1 MIFRKVSLGAVI
13 ISLALLLSACVEVK
27 GDISINSAA
36 RFNGEL
42 TYTLDKSFAAAAG
55 IPDLAALNSEASNS
69 EDPID
74 FCLGVPFIEDATNYI
89 LKCSLK
95 DALAQSGDITAS
107 VVGSSI
113 VFRYKAN
120 LDATSDQTNFGS
132 VSLTVRFLDPVI
144 SYKENK
150 VGLVK
155 KVDNYTYQI
164 SGYATEPI
172 DIEITANCS
181 SRCGVPTSLRAIDEA
196 ALATA
201 TEEANKAIEAANQA
215 AEAAAAE
222 LRAKQAADAKAAADL
237 KAQQEAAEKAAA
249 DKAAAELKAKQ
260 EADAI
265 AAAELKAKQEADA
278 KAAASAIIQLQAE
291 VKAIAEKIQAATDKT
306 VPSTLAQLEAEI
318 KAIAEKIE
326 KTGDNSVTDQKAAAD
341 KAAAELKAKQ
351 EAAVKVAAEL
361 KAAAEKAA
369 ADLKAAA
376 DKAAAE
382 KVLADAKAA
391 AAKILA
397 AAKAKAAA
405 AKKKTTI
412 TCVKGKLTKKVTAV
426 KPVCP
431 KGYTKKK

>member
-1 MIFRKVSLGAVI
+1 MKFRKAGLSAVI
-13 ISLALLLSACVEVK
+13 ISLALLLSSCVEVK
-27 GDISINSAA
+27 GDISVNSAA

-42 TYTLDKSFAAAAG
+42 TYTLDKSFAEAAG
-55 IPDLAALNSEASNS
+55 IPNLAALNSEASAS

-74 FCLGVPFIEDATNYI
+74 FCLGVPFIEDSTNYI

-107 VVGSSI
+107 VVGSNI

-155 KVDNYTYQI
+155 KVNDLTYQI

-181 SRCGVPTSLRAIDEA
+181 SRCGLTNSAPAPEPAKTTSPTDATNAAIDA
-196 ALATA
+196 
-201 TEEANKAIEAANQA
+201 
-215 AEAAAAE
+215 
-222 LRAKQAADAKAAADL
+222 
-237 KAQQEAAEKAAA
+237 
-249 DKAAAELKAKQ
+249 AKQ
-260 EADAI
+260 EADAK

-278 KAAASAIIQLQAE
+278 KAAAE
-291 VKAIAEKIQAATDKT
+291 
-306 VPSTLAQLEAEI
+306 LEAKQE
-318 KAIAEKIE
+318 
-326 KTGDNSVTDQKAAAD
+326 AD
-341 KAAAELKAKQ
+341 AKAAAELKAKQ
-351 EAAVKVAAEL
+351 EADAKAAAEL
-361 KAAAEKAA
+361 KAKQEADAKAAAELKAKQEADAKAAAELKAKQEADAKAATEKAA
-369 ADLKAAA
+369 AELKAKQEADAKAA
-376 DKAAAE
+376 TEKAAAE
-382 KVLADAKAA
+382 LKDKQEADAKAA

>member
-1 MIFRKVSLGAVI
+1 MILRKTGLVAVI
-13 ISLALLLSACVEVK
+13 ISMALLLSSCVEVK
-27 GDISINSAA
+27 GDISVNSAA

-42 TYTLDKSFAAAAG
+42 TYTLDKSFAEAAG
-55 IPDLAALNSEASNS
+55 IPNLAALNSEASTS
-69 EDPID
+69 EDPIE
-74 FCLGVPFIEDATNYI
+74 FCLGVPFIEDSTNYI

-95 DALAQSGDITAS
+95 DALAQTGDITAS
-107 VVGSSI
+107 VVGSTI

-181 SRCGVPTSLRAIDEA
+181 SRCGLTNPVPVPEPTKTASPTDTTSAAIDA
-196 ALATA
+196 
-201 TEEANKAIEAANQA
+201 ANKA
-215 AEAAAAE
+215 AEAAT
-222 LRAKQAADAKAAADL
+222 
-237 KAQQEAAEKAAA
+237 
-249 DKAAAELKAKQ
+249 
-260 EADAI
+260 
-265 AAAELKAKQEADA
+265 
-278 KAAASAIIQLQAE
+278 AE
-291 VKAIAEKIQAATDKT
+291 VKAIAEKLRDGTAET
-306 VPSTLAQLEAEI
+306 VPSTVAQLEAEV
-318 KAIAEKIE
+318 KAIAEKLRDG
-326 KTGDNSVTDQKAAAD
+326 TADNSVADQKAAAE
-341 KAAAELKAKQ
+341 KAAAEKAAAEKAAADLKA
-351 EAAVKVAAEL
+351 AAAKVAAEL
-361 KAAAEKAA
+361 KAAAEKIAADKSVAELKAAAEKAAADLKAKIEADKAA

-382 KVLADAKAA
+382 KVLTDAKAS

-397 AAKAKAAA
+397 DAKAKAAA
-405 AKKKTTI
+405 ALKKTTI
-412 TCVKGKLTKKVTAV
+412 TCVKGKLTKKVTAI

>member
-1 MIFRKVSLGAVI
+1 MIFRKAGLGAVI
-13 ISLALLLSACVEVK
+13 ISLALLLTSCVEVK
-27 GDISINSAA
+27 GDISVNSAA

-55 IPDLAALNSEASNS
+55 IPNLAALNSEASAS

-74 FCLGVPFIEDATNYI
+74 FCLGVPFIEDSTSYI

-107 VVGSSI
+107 VVGSNI

-150 VGLVK
+150 AGLVR
-155 KVDNYTYQI
+155 KVNDLTYQI

-181 SRCGVPTSLRAIDEA
+181 SRCGLTNPAPVPEPAKTTSPTDA
-196 ALATA
+196 ANVAVDAANKATDAANAA
-201 TEEANKAIEAANQA
+201 TDAANIAAEEANKA
-215 AEAAAAE
+215 AEAAAAKAE
-222 LRAKQAADAKAAADL
+222 ADLAAKQSAAAKAAADL
-237 KAQQEAAEKAAA
+237 KAQQEADAKAAADLKAAAAKVAAELKAAAEKIAADKSAAELKAAAEKAAADLKAKIEADKAAADLKAAA
-249 DKAAAELKAKQ
+249 DKAAAELKA
-260 EADAI
+260 
-265 AAAELKAKQEADA
+265 
-278 KAAASAIIQLQAE
+278 
-291 VKAIAEKIQAATDKT
+291 V
-306 VPSTLAQLEAEI
+306 
-318 KAIAEKIE
+318 
-326 KTGDNSVTDQKAAAD
+326 
-341 KAAAELKAKQ
+341 
-351 EAAVKVAAEL
+351 
-361 KAAAEKAA
+361 AEKAA

-382 KVLADAKAA
+382 KVLTDAKAS

-405 AKKKTTI
+405 ALKKTTI
-412 TCVKGKLTKKVTAV
+412 ICVKGKLTKKVTAV

>member
-1 MIFRKVSLGAVI
+1 MILRKTGLGAVI
-13 ISLALLLSACVEVK
+13 ISLALLLSSCVEIS
-27 GDISINSAA
+27 GDISVNSAA

-42 TYTLDKSFAAAAG
+42 TYTLDKSFAEAAG
-55 IPDLAALNSEASNS
+55 IPNLAALNSEASTS
-69 EDPID
+69 EDPIE
-74 FCLGVPFIEDATNYI
+74 FCLGVPFIEDSTNYI

-107 VVGSSI
+107 VVGSTI

-120 LDATSDQTNFGS
+120 LDATSDQTDFGS
-132 VSLTVRFLDPVI
+132 VSLTVNFLDPII

-155 KVDNYTYQI
+155 KVSNLTYLI

-181 SRCGVPTSLRAIDEA
+181 SRCGLTNPVPVPEPTKTASPTDTTSAAIDA
-196 ALATA
+196 
-201 TEEANKAIEAANQA
+201 ANKAAD
-215 AEAAAAE
+215 AAAAE
-222 LRAKQAADAKAAADL
+222 LRAKQEAVAKAAADL
-237 KAQQEAAEKAAA
+237 KAQQEADAKAAADKAEADLKAKQEADAKAAADLKAAAAKVAAELKAAAEKIAADKSVAELKAMAEKAAADLKAKIAADKAAADLKAAA
-249 DKAAAELKAKQ
+249 DKAAAELKA
-260 EADAI
+260 
-265 AAAELKAKQEADA
+265 
-278 KAAASAIIQLQAE
+278 
-291 VKAIAEKIQAATDKT
+291 V
-306 VPSTLAQLEAEI
+306 
-318 KAIAEKIE
+318 
-326 KTGDNSVTDQKAAAD
+326 
-341 KAAAELKAKQ
+341 
-351 EAAVKVAAEL
+351 
-361 KAAAEKAA
+361 AEKAA

-382 KVLADAKAA
+382 KVLADAKAS

-397 AAKAKAAA
+397 DAKAKAAA
-405 AKKKTTI
+405 ALKKTTI

>member
-1 MIFRKVSLGAVI
+1 MKFRKAGLSAVI
-13 ISLALLLSACVEVK
+13 ISLALLLSSCVEVK
-27 GDISINSAA
+27 GDISVNSAA

-42 TYTLDKSFAAAAG
+42 TYTLDKSFAEAAG
-55 IPDLAALNSEASNS
+55 IPNLAALNSEASAS

-74 FCLGVPFIEDATNYI
+74 FCLGVPFIEDSTKYI

-107 VVGSSI
+107 VVGSNI

-155 KVDNYTYQI
+155 KVNDLTYQI

-181 SRCGVPTSLRAIDEA
+181 SRCGLTNSAPAPEPAKTTSPTDATNAAIDA
-196 ALATA
+196 
-201 TEEANKAIEAANQA
+201 
-215 AEAAAAE
+215 
-222 LRAKQAADAKAAADL
+222 
-237 KAQQEAAEKAAA
+237 
-249 DKAAAELKAKQ
+249 AKQ
-260 EADAI
+260 EADAK

-278 KAAASAIIQLQAE
+278 KAAAEL
-291 VKAIAEKIQAATDKT
+291 KAKQ
-306 VPSTLAQLEAEI
+306 EAD
-318 KAIAEKIE
+318 A
-326 KTGDNSVTDQKAAAD
+326 

-351 EAAVKVAAEL
+351 EADAKAAAEL
-361 KAAAEKAA
+361 KAKQESDAKAAAELKAKQEADAKAAAELKAKQESDAKAAAELKAKQEADAKAATEKAA
-369 ADLKAAA
+369 AELKA
-376 DKAAAE
+376 KQE
-382 KVLADAKAA
+382 ADAKAA

-412 TCVKGKLTKKVTAV
+412 TCVKGKLVKKVTAV

>member
-1 MIFRKVSLGAVI
+1 MILRKTGLGAVI
-13 ISLALLLSACVEVK
+13 ISLALLLSSCVEIS
-27 GDISINSAA
+27 GDISVNSAA

-42 TYTLDKSFAAAAG
+42 TYTLDKSFAEAAG
-55 IPDLAALNSEASNS
+55 IPNLAALNSEASTS
-69 EDPID
+69 EDPIE
-74 FCLGVPFIEDATNYI
+74 FCLGVPFIEDSTNYI

-107 VVGSSI
+107 VVGSTI

-132 VSLTVRFLDPVI
+132 VSLTVNFLDPII

-155 KVDNYTYQI
+155 KVSNLTYLI

-181 SRCGVPTSLRAIDEA
+181 SRCGLTNPMPVPEPTKTASPTDTTSAAIDA
-196 ALATA
+196 
-201 TEEANKAIEAANQA
+201 ANKAAD
-215 AEAAAAE
+215 AAAAE
-222 LRAKQAADAKAAADL
+222 LRAKQEAVAKAAADL
-237 KAQQEAAEKAAA
+237 KAQQEADAKAAADKAEADLKAKQEADAKAAADLKAAAAKVAAELKAAAEKIAADKSVAELKAMAEKAAAELKAKIAADKAAADLKAAA
-249 DKAAAELKAKQ
+249 DKAAAELKA
-260 EADAI
+260 
-265 AAAELKAKQEADA
+265 
-278 KAAASAIIQLQAE
+278 
-291 VKAIAEKIQAATDKT
+291 V
-306 VPSTLAQLEAEI
+306 
-318 KAIAEKIE
+318 
-326 KTGDNSVTDQKAAAD
+326 
-341 KAAAELKAKQ
+341 
-351 EAAVKVAAEL
+351 
-361 KAAAEKAA
+361 AEKAA

-382 KVLADAKAA
+382 KVLADAKAS

-397 AAKAKAAA
+397 DAKAKAAA
-405 AKKKTTI
+405 ALKKTTI

>member
-1 MIFRKVSLGAVI
+1 MILRKTGLGAVI
-13 ISLALLLSACVEVK
+13 ISLALLLSSCVEIS
-27 GDISINSAA
+27 GDISVNSAA

-42 TYTLDKSFAAAAG
+42 TYTLDKSFAEAAG
-55 IPDLAALNSEASNS
+55 IPNLAALNSEASTS
-69 EDPID
+69 EDPIE
-74 FCLGVPFIEDATNYI
+74 FCLGVPFIEDSTNYI

-107 VVGSSI
+107 VVGSTI

-132 VSLTVRFLDPVI
+132 VSLTVRFLDPII

-155 KVDNYTYQI
+155 KVSNLTYLI

-181 SRCGVPTSLRAIDEA
+181 SRCGLTNPMPVPEPTKTASPTDTTSAAIDA
-196 ALATA
+196 
-201 TEEANKAIEAANQA
+201 ANKAAD
-215 AEAAAAE
+215 AAAAE
-222 LRAKQAADAKAAADL
+222 LRAKQEAVAKAAADL
-237 KAQQEAAEKAAA
+237 KAQQEADAKAAADKAEADLKAKQEADAKAAADLKAAAAKVAAELKAAAEKIAADKSAAELKAAAEKAAADLKAKIEADKAAADLKAAA
-249 DKAAAELKAKQ
+249 DKAAAELKA
-260 EADAI
+260 
-265 AAAELKAKQEADA
+265 
-278 KAAASAIIQLQAE
+278 
-291 VKAIAEKIQAATDKT
+291 
-306 VPSTLAQLEAEI
+306 
-318 KAIAEKIE
+318 
-326 KTGDNSVTDQKAAAD
+326 VT
-341 KAAAELKAKQ
+341 
-351 EAAVKVAAEL
+351 
-361 KAAAEKAA
+361 EKAA

-382 KVLADAKAA
+382 KVLADAKAS

-397 AAKAKAAA
+397 DAKAKAAA
-405 AKKKTTI
+405 ALKKTTI

>member
-1 MIFRKVSLGAVI
+1 MILRKFRLGALIV
-13 ISLALLLSACVEVK
+13 SLALLLSACVEVK
-27 GDISINSAA
+27 GDISVNSAA

-42 TYTLDKSFAAAAG
+42 TYTLDKSFAEAAG
-55 IPDLAALNSEASNS
+55 IPNLAALNSEASAS

-74 FCLGVPFIEDATNYI
+74 FCLGVPFIEDSTNYI

-107 VVGSSI
+107 VVGSNI

-120 LDATSDQTNFGS
+120 LDAASDQTNFGS

-155 KVDNYTYQI
+155 KVNDLTYQI
-164 SGYATEPI
+164 SGYATELM

-181 SRCGVPTSLRAIDEA
+181 SRCGNTNPIPAPEPAKTISPTDATNA
-196 ALATA
+196 AVDAAKKATD
-201 TEEANKAIEAANQA
+201 AANA
-215 AEAAAAE
+215 ATDAANIAAEEAAAKAE
-222 LRAKQAADAKAAADL
+222 ADLEAKQSADAK
-237 KAQQEAAEKAAA
+237 
-249 DKAAAELKAKQ
+249 
-260 EADAI
+260 

-278 KAAASAIIQLQAE
+278 KAAADLKAAAAKVAAE
-291 VKAIAEKIQAATDKT
+291 LKAAAEKIAADK
-306 VPSTLAQLEAEI
+306 S
-318 KAIAEKIE
+318 IAELKAAAEKAAADLKAKIE
-326 KTGDNSVTDQKAAAD
+326 ADKVAADLKAAAD
-341 KAAAELKAKQ
+341 KAAAELKA
-351 EAAVKVAAEL
+351 V
-361 KAAAEKAA
+361 AEKTA

-382 KVLADAKAA
+382 KVLTDAKAS

-405 AKKKTTI
+405 ALKKTTI

>member
-1 MIFRKVSLGAVI
+1 MLLRKTGLSAVF
-13 ISLALLLSACVEVK
+13 ISLALLLSSCVEIS
-27 GDISINSAA
+27 GDISVNSAA

-42 TYTLDKSFAAAAG
+42 TYTLDKSFAEAAG
-55 IPDLAALNSEASNS
+55 IASLAALNSEASTS

-74 FCLGVPFIEDATNYI
+74 FCLGVPFIEDSTRYI

-107 VVGSSI
+107 VVGSNI
-113 VFRYKAN
+113 VFRYKSN

-132 VSLTVRFLDPVI
+132 VSLTVSFLDPII

-155 KVDNYTYQI
+155 KVSNLTYLI

-181 SRCGVPTSLRAIDEA
+181 SRCGLTNPMPVPEPTKTASPTDTTSAAIDA
-196 ALATA
+196 
-201 TEEANKAIEAANQA
+201 ANKAAD
-215 AEAAAAE
+215 AAAAE
-222 LRAKQAADAKAAADL
+222 LRAKQEAVAKAAADL
-237 KAQQEAAEKAAA
+237 KAQQEADAKAAADKAEADLKAKQEADAKAAADLKAAAAKVAAELKAAAEKIAADKSVAELKAAAEKAAADLKAKIAADKAAADLKAAA
-249 DKAAAELKAKQ
+249 DKAAAELKA
-260 EADAI
+260 
-265 AAAELKAKQEADA
+265 
-278 KAAASAIIQLQAE
+278 
-291 VKAIAEKIQAATDKT
+291 V
-306 VPSTLAQLEAEI
+306 
-318 KAIAEKIE
+318 
-326 KTGDNSVTDQKAAAD
+326 
-341 KAAAELKAKQ
+341 
-351 EAAVKVAAEL
+351 
-361 KAAAEKAA
+361 AEKAA

-382 KVLADAKAA
+382 KVLADAKAS

-397 AAKAKAAA
+397 DAKAKAAA
-405 AKKKTTI
+405 ALKKTTI

>member
-1 MIFRKVSLGAVI
+1 MILRKTGLGAVI
-13 ISLALLLSACVEVK
+13 ISLALLLSSCVEIS
-27 GDISINSAA
+27 GDISVNSAA

-42 TYTLDKSFAAAAG
+42 TYTLDKSFAEAAG
-55 IPDLAALNSEASNS
+55 IPNLAALNSEASTS
-69 EDPID
+69 EDPIE
-74 FCLGVPFIEDATNYI
+74 FCLGVPFIEDSTNYI

-95 DALAQSGDITAS
+95 DALAQTGDITAS
-107 VVGSSI
+107 VVGSTI

-132 VSLTVRFLDPVI
+132 VSLTVSFLDPII

-155 KVDNYTYQI
+155 KVSNLTYLI

-181 SRCGVPTSLRAIDEA
+181 SRCGLTNPMPVPEPTKTASPTDTTSAAIDA
-196 ALATA
+196 
-201 TEEANKAIEAANQA
+201 ANKAAD
-215 AEAAAAE
+215 AAAAE
-222 LRAKQAADAKAAADL
+222 LRAKQEAVAKAAADL
-237 KAQQEAAEKAAA
+237 KAQQEADAKAAADKAEADLKAKQEADAKAAADLKAAAAKVAAELKAAAEKIAADKSVAELKAMAEKAAADLKAKIAADKAAADLKAAA
-249 DKAAAELKAKQ
+249 DKAAAELKA
-260 EADAI
+260 
-265 AAAELKAKQEADA
+265 
-278 KAAASAIIQLQAE
+278 
-291 VKAIAEKIQAATDKT
+291 V
-306 VPSTLAQLEAEI
+306 
-318 KAIAEKIE
+318 
-326 KTGDNSVTDQKAAAD
+326 
-341 KAAAELKAKQ
+341 
-351 EAAVKVAAEL
+351 
-361 KAAAEKAA
+361 AEKAA

-382 KVLADAKAA
+382 KVLADAKAS

-397 AAKAKAAA
+397 DAKAKAAA
-405 AKKKTTI
+405 ALKKTTI

>member
-1 MIFRKVSLGAVI
+1 MILRKFRLSALIV
-13 ISLALLLSACVEVK
+13 SLALLLSACVEVK
-27 GDISINSAA
+27 GDISVNSAA

-42 TYTLDKSFAAAAG
+42 TYTLDKSFAEAAG
-55 IPDLAALNSEASNS
+55 IPNLAALNSEASAS

-74 FCLGVPFIEDATNYI
+74 FCLGVPFIEDSTKYI

-107 VVGSSI
+107 VVGSNI

-120 LDATSDQTNFGS
+120 LDAASDQTNFGS

-155 KVDNYTYQI
+155 QVDNLTYQI

-181 SRCGVPTSLRAIDEA
+181 SRCGLTNPAPAPEPAKTTSPTDATNAAIDA
-196 ALATA
+196 
-201 TEEANKAIEAANQA
+201 ANKA
-215 AEAAAAE
+215 
-222 LRAKQAADAKAAADL
+222 ADA
-237 KAQQEAAEKAAA
+237 
-249 DKAAAELKAKQ
+249 
-260 EADAI
+260 

-278 KAAASAIIQLQAE
+278 KAAAEL
-291 VKAIAEKIQAATDKT
+291 KAKQ
-306 VPSTLAQLEAEI
+306 EAD
-318 KAIAEKIE
+318 A
-326 KTGDNSVTDQKAAAD
+326 

-351 EAAVKVAAEL
+351 EADAKAAAEL
-361 KAAAEKAA
+361 KAKQE
-369 ADLKAAA
+369 
-376 DKAAAE
+376 
-382 KVLADAKAA
+382 ADAKAA
-391 AAKILA
+391 AELKAKQEADAKAAAELKAKQEADAKAAAELKAKQEADAKAATEKAAAELKAKQEADAKAAAELKAKQEADAKAAAELKAKQEADAKAKAAKILA

>member
-1 MIFRKVSLGAVI
+1 MKFRKAGLSAVI
-13 ISLALLLSACVEVK
+13 ISLALLLSSCVEVK
-27 GDISINSAA
+27 GDISVNSAA

-42 TYTLDKSFAAAAG
+42 TYTLDKSFAEAAG
-55 IPDLAALNSEASNS
+55 IPNLAALNSEASAS

-74 FCLGVPFIEDATNYI
+74 FCLGVPFIEDSTNYI

-107 VVGSSI
+107 VVGSNI

-155 KVDNYTYQI
+155 KVNDLTYQI

-181 SRCGVPTSLRAIDEA
+181 SRCGLTNSAPAPEPAKTTSPTDATNAAIDA
-196 ALATA
+196 
-201 TEEANKAIEAANQA
+201 
-215 AEAAAAE
+215 
-222 LRAKQAADAKAAADL
+222 
-237 KAQQEAAEKAAA
+237 
-249 DKAAAELKAKQ
+249 AKQ
-260 EADAI
+260 EADAK

-278 KAAASAIIQLQAE
+278 KAAAEL
-291 VKAIAEKIQAATDKT
+291 KAKQ
-306 VPSTLAQLEAEI
+306 EAD
-318 KAIAEKIE
+318 A
-326 KTGDNSVTDQKAAAD
+326 

-351 EAAVKVAAEL
+351 EADAKAAAEL
-361 KAAAEKAA
+361 KAKQESDAKAAAELKAKQEADAKAATEKAA
-369 ADLKAAA
+369 AELKA
-376 DKAAAE
+376 KQE
-382 KVLADAKAA
+382 ADAKAA

-412 TCVKGKLTKKVTAV
+412 TCVKGKLVKKVTAV

>member
-1 MIFRKVSLGAVI
+1 MKFRKVGLSAVI
-13 ISLALLLSACVEVK
+13 ISLALLLSSCVEIS
-27 GDISINSAA
+27 GDISVNSAA

-42 TYTLDKSFAAAAG
+42 TYTLDKSFAEAAG
-55 IPDLAALNSEASNS
+55 IPNLAALNSEASTS
-69 EDPID
+69 EDPIE
-74 FCLGVPFIEDATNYI
+74 FCLGVPFIEDSTNYI

-95 DALAQSGDITAS
+95 DALAQTGDITAS
-107 VVGSSI
+107 VVGSTI

-132 VSLTVRFLDPVI
+132 VSLTVSFLDPII

-155 KVDNYTYQI
+155 KVSNLTYLI

-181 SRCGVPTSLRAIDEA
+181 SRCGLTNPMPVPEPTKTASPTDTTSAAIDA
-196 ALATA
+196 
-201 TEEANKAIEAANQA
+201 ANKAAD
-215 AEAAAAE
+215 AAAAE
-222 LRAKQAADAKAAADL
+222 LRAKQEAVAKAAADLKAQQEADAKAAADL

-249 DKAAAELKAKQ
+249 EKASADLKAAAAKVAEELKAAAEKIAADKSVAELKAMAEKAAAELKAK
-260 EADAI
+260 I
-265 AAAELKAKQEADA
+265 AAD
-278 KAAASAIIQLQAE
+278 KAAADL
-291 VKAIAEKIQAATDKT
+291 
-306 VPSTLAQLEAEI
+306 
-318 KAIAEKIE
+318 
-326 KTGDNSVTDQKAAAD
+326 KAAAD
-341 KAAAELKAKQ
+341 KAAAELKA
-351 EAAVKVAAEL
+351 V
-361 KAAAEKAA
+361 AEKAA

-382 KVLADAKAA
+382 KVLADAKAS

-397 AAKAKAAA
+397 DAKAKAAA
-405 AKKKTTI
+405 ALKKTTI

>member
-1 MIFRKVSLGAVI
+1 MILRKTGLGAVI
-13 ISLALLLSACVEVK
+13 ISLALLLSSCVEIS
-27 GDISINSAA
+27 GDISVNSAA

-42 TYTLDKSFAAAAG
+42 TYTLDKSFAEAAG
-55 IPDLAALNSEASNS
+55 IPNLAALNSEASTS
-69 EDPID
+69 EDPIE
-74 FCLGVPFIEDATNYI
+74 FCLGVPFIEDSTNYI

-107 VVGSSI
+107 VVGSTI

-132 VSLTVRFLDPVI
+132 VSLTVRFLDPII

-155 KVDNYTYQI
+155 KVSNLTYLI

-181 SRCGVPTSLRAIDEA
+181 SRCGLTNPVPVPEPTKTASPTDTTSAAIDA
-196 ALATA
+196 
-201 TEEANKAIEAANQA
+201 ANKAAD
-215 AEAAAAE
+215 AAAAE
-222 LRAKQAADAKAAADL
+222 LRAKQEAVAKAAADLKAQQEADAKAAADL

-249 DKAAAELKAKQ
+249 EKAAADLKAAAAKVAAELKAAAEK
-260 EADAI
+260 I
-265 AAAELKAKQEADA
+265 AADKSVAELKAAAE
-278 KAAASAIIQLQAE
+278 KAAADL
-291 VKAIAEKIQAATDKT
+291 KAKIAADKAAAD
-306 VPSTLAQLEAEI
+306 L
-318 KAIAEKIE
+318 
-326 KTGDNSVTDQKAAAD
+326 KAAAD
-341 KAAAELKAKQ
+341 KAAAELKA
-351 EAAVKVAAEL
+351 V
-361 KAAAEKAA
+361 AEKAA

-382 KVLADAKAA
+382 KVLADAKAS

-397 AAKAKAAA
+397 DAKAKAAA
-405 AKKKTTI
+405 ALKKTTI

>member
-1 MIFRKVSLGAVI
+1 MILRKFRLSALIV
-13 ISLALLLSACVEVK
+13 SLALLLSACVEVK
-27 GDISINSAA
+27 GDISVNSAA

-42 TYTLDKSFAAAAG
+42 TYTLDKSFAEAAG
-55 IPDLAALNSEASNS
+55 IPNLAALNSEASAS

-74 FCLGVPFIEDATNYI
+74 FCLGVPFIEDSTKYI

-95 DALAQSGDITAS
+95 DALAQSGDITAN
-107 VVGSSI
+107 VVGSNI

-120 LDATSDQTNFGS
+120 LDAASDQTNFGS

-155 KVDNYTYQI
+155 QVDNLTYQI

-181 SRCGVPTSLRAIDEA
+181 SRCGLTNPAPAPEPAKTTSPTDATNAAIDA
-196 ALATA
+196 
-201 TEEANKAIEAANQA
+201 ANKA
-215 AEAAAAE
+215 
-222 LRAKQAADAKAAADL
+222 ADA
-237 KAQQEAAEKAAA
+237 
-249 DKAAAELKAKQ
+249 
-260 EADAI
+260 

-278 KAAASAIIQLQAE
+278 KAAAEL
-291 VKAIAEKIQAATDKT
+291 KAKQ
-306 VPSTLAQLEAEI
+306 EAD
-318 KAIAEKIE
+318 A
-326 KTGDNSVTDQKAAAD
+326 

-351 EAAVKVAAEL
+351 EADAKAAAEL
-361 KAAAEKAA
+361 KAKQE
-369 ADLKAAA
+369 
-376 DKAAAE
+376 
-382 KVLADAKAA
+382 ADAKAA
-391 AAKILA
+391 AELKAKQEADAKAATEKAAAELKAKQEADAKAAAELKAKQEADAKAAAELKAKQEADAKAKAAKILA

>member
-1 MIFRKVSLGAVI
+1 MKFRKAGLSAAI
-13 ISLALLLSACVEVK
+13 ISLALLLSSCVEVK
-27 GDISINSAA
+27 GDISVNSAA

-42 TYTLDKSFAAAAG
+42 TYTLDKSFAEAAG
-55 IPDLAALNSEASNS
+55 IPNLAALNSEASAS

-74 FCLGVPFIEDATNYI
+74 FCLGVPFIEDSTRYI

-107 VVGSSI
+107 VVGSTI

-132 VSLTVRFLDPVI
+132 VSLTVRFLDPII

-155 KVDNYTYQI
+155 KVSNLTYLI

-181 SRCGVPTSLRAIDEA
+181 SRCGLTNPVPVPEPTKTASPTDTTSAAIDA
-196 ALATA
+196 
-201 TEEANKAIEAANQA
+201 ANKATDAVLSA
-215 AEAAAAE
+215 AEAADAKTAADQE
-222 LRAKQAADAKAAADL
+222 AKQKAVAKAAADL
-237 KAQQEAAEKAAA
+237 KAQQEADAKAAA
-249 DKAAAELKAKQ
+249 DKA
-260 EADAI
+260 EAD
-265 AAAELKAKQEADA
+265 LKAKQEADA
-278 KAAASAIIQLQAE
+278 KAAADLKAAAAKVAAE
-291 VKAIAEKIQAATDKT
+291 LKAAAEKIAADKS
-306 VPSTLAQLEAEI
+306 VAEL
-318 KAIAEKIE
+318 KAMAEKAAAELKAKIAAD
-326 KTGDNSVTDQKAAAD
+326 KAAADLKAAAD
-341 KAAAELKAKQ
+341 KAAAELI
-351 EAAVKVAAEL
+351 AV
-361 KAAAEKAA
+361 AEKAA

-382 KVLADAKAA
+382 KVLADAKAS

-397 AAKAKAAA
+397 DAKAKAAA
-405 AKKKTTI
+405 ALKKTTI

>member
-1 MIFRKVSLGAVI
+1 MILRKTGLGAVI
-13 ISLALLLSACVEVK
+13 ISLALLLSSCVEIS
-27 GDISINSAA
+27 GDISVNSAA

-42 TYTLDKSFAAAAG
+42 TYTLDKSFAEAAG
-55 IPDLAALNSEASNS
+55 IPNLAALNSEASTS
-69 EDPID
+69 EDPIE
-74 FCLGVPFIEDATNYI
+74 FCLGVPFIEDSTNYI

-107 VVGSSI
+107 VVGSTI

-132 VSLTVRFLDPVI
+132 VSLTVSFLDPII

-155 KVDNYTYQI
+155 KVSNLTYLI

-181 SRCGVPTSLRAIDEA
+181 SRCGLTNPVPVPEPTKTASPTDTTSAAIDA
-196 ALATA
+196 
-201 TEEANKAIEAANQA
+201 ANKAAD
-215 AEAAAAE
+215 AAAAE
-222 LRAKQAADAKAAADL
+222 LRAKQEAVAKAAADL
-237 KAQQEAAEKAAA
+237 KAQQEADAKAAADKAEADLKAKQEADAKAAADLKAAAAKVAAELKAAAEKIAADKSAAELKAMAEKAAADLKAKIAADKAAADLKAAA
-249 DKAAAELKAKQ
+249 DKAAAELKA
-260 EADAI
+260 
-265 AAAELKAKQEADA
+265 
-278 KAAASAIIQLQAE
+278 
-291 VKAIAEKIQAATDKT
+291 V
-306 VPSTLAQLEAEI
+306 
-318 KAIAEKIE
+318 
-326 KTGDNSVTDQKAAAD
+326 
-341 KAAAELKAKQ
+341 
-351 EAAVKVAAEL
+351 
-361 KAAAEKAA
+361 AEKAA

-382 KVLADAKAA
+382 KVLADAKAS

-397 AAKAKAAA
+397 DAKAKAAA
-405 AKKKTTI
+405 ALKKTTI